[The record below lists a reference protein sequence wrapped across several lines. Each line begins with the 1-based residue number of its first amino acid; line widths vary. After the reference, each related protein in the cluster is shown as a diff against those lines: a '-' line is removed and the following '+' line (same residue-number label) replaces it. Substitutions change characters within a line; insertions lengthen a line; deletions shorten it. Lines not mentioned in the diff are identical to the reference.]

1 MVNVR
6 NATRLAWVSFV
17 VALVLGATGS
27 FLLLQSGSA
36 EERIVPAAAANQSTH
51 MLSEDLDPGD
61 AMRREGLTKILY
73 GMQYQDEPATVTAP
87 IEKELAGL
95 GGPDPSVS
103 RPDGPDGPDEWAV
116 QAEIDQQLCQRGQA
130 AACDEQ
136 PIAERKA
143 QP

>member
-1 MVNVR
+1 VVNVR

-73 GMQYQDEPATVTAP
+73 GMQYQDEPATVAAP

-95 GGPDPSVS
+95 GGPDPSS
-103 RPDGPDGPDEWAV
+103 
-116 QAEIDQQLCQRGQA
+116 
-130 AACDEQ
+130 
-136 PIAERKA
+136 
-143 QP
+143 